1 MKTSKNYNLGKNKF
15 FNIAK
20 GKKENKFFFC
30 LPSVVISPKHFLY
43 WDTVMFS
50 VFIVWGSYFIQ
61 FNICEI
67 VKNTSTEVFKETMS
81 SLVKF
86 LKASNLEIKDG
97 NAALGFLNKN
107 PHVTQVLKNANLEHP
122 YVKTILSGAFQSQP
136 FIKGK

>member
-20 GKKENKFFFC
+20 GKKENKFFFF
-30 LPSVVISPKHFLY
+30 LPSIVISPKHFLY

-50 VFIVWGSYFIQ
+50 VFFVWGSYFIQ

-81 SLVKF
+81 SLVNL
-86 LKASNLEIKDG
+86 LKLSNLEIKDG
-97 NAALGFLNKN
+97 NAALNFLNKN
-107 PHVTQVLKNANLEHP
+107 PYVTQVLKNANLEHS
-122 YVKTILSGAFQSQP
+122 YVKIILTGVFQTQA
-136 FIKGK
+136 FIKIK